1 MLTAITRKVSPNF
14 AACQLEYLRREPID
28 VVRAETQHRTY
39 EAALERLGARV
50 VSLPSE
56 RDLPDCVFV
65 EDPALVL
72 DEIAIITRM
81 GAESR
86 RGEAESL
93 AAALAGCRPLVHMSE
108 PATLEGGD
116 VVRMGNTLYVGLSRR
131 TNAEGAGQLAEIV
144 EPHGYRVVPVAVT
157 GCMHLKSACCAVSD
171 DAVLANR
178 ALFDS
183 SALRCKVIDVPA
195 EEPGAADVLRI
206 GNAVLIPASF
216 PRTARLLEKSGFTVQ
231 PLDVSELQKAE
242 AGVTC
247 MSLVFE
253 VTEPAPPAAR
263 SAREPIPASR

>member
-1 MLTAITRKVSPNF
+1 MLTALTRKVSPGF
-14 AACQLEYLRREPID
+14 ASCQLEYLQRQPID
-28 VVRAETQHRTY
+28 VARAKAQHRNY
-39 EAALERLGARV
+39 EAALENLGARV
-50 VSLPSE
+50 VSLSAEP
-56 RDLPDCVFV
+56 DMPDCVFV
-65 EDPALVL
+65 EDPAVVL

-86 RGEAESL
+86 RGESESL
-93 AAALAGCRPLVHMSE
+93 AAALARFRPVVRMAE

-116 VVRMGNTLYVGLSRR
+116 VVRMGRTLYVGLSRR
-131 TNAEGAGQLAEIV
+131 TNPEGARQLAEMV

-157 GCMHLKSACCAVSD
+157 GCLHLKSACCAASD
-171 DAVLANR
+171 DTVFANR

-183 SALRCKVIDVPA
+183 SALRCKMIDVPA

-206 GNAVLIPASF
+206 GGAVLIPASF
-216 PRTARLLEKSGFTVQ
+216 PRTAQLLEESGFAVQ

-253 VTEPAPPAAR
+253 A
-263 SAREPIPASR
+263 

>member
-1 MLTAITRKVSPNF
+1 MLTAITRKVSPNL
-14 AACQLEYLRREPID
+14 ASCQLEYLKREPID
-28 VVRAETQHRTY
+28 AARAEAQHRNY
-39 EAALERLGARV
+39 EAALERLSARV
-50 VSLPSE
+50 VSLPTE

-72 DEIAIITRM
+72 DEIAIVTRM

-86 RGEAESL
+86 RGESESL
-93 AAALAGCRPLVHMSE
+93 AAALAGFRPVVRMRT

-116 VVRMGNTLYVGLSRR
+116 VVRMGKTLYVGLSRR
-131 TNAEGAGQLAEIV
+131 TNAEGARQLAAIV

-171 DAVLANR
+171 DTVLANR

-183 SALRCKVIDVPA
+183 SAWRGKTIDVPA
-195 EEPGAADVLRI
+195 EEPGAPDVLRI
-206 GNAVLIPASF
+206 GGAILIPASF
-216 PRTARLLEKSGFTVQ
+216 PRTARLLKASGFTVQ

-247 MSLVFE
+247 MSLIFE
-253 VTEPAPPAAR
+253 A
-263 SAREPIPASR
+263 